1 MSTFLHY
8 ALGFPT
14 FIFGALLLCMLLYWL
29 IALVG
34 LVETDSLDQWLLFD
48 GSDHAHG
55 VEHSVSALAGLL
67 LKVGLGGIPATVIL
81 TVLLLLSWLA
91 SYVLC
96 HLVPMPQGWTLVN
109 LIIGSALALAALVLG
124 FAATV
129 VVLRPL
135 RGLVA
140 RIAPPETPQV
150 LLGRTGLVRS
160 GVVNATQGYG
170 SVDDGGGGL
179 NVQMRSPERDLPRG
193 TEIVLI
199 EHLPAHN
206 AWRVVSKAE
215 FDGSE
220 IPGLHPPV

>member
-1 MSTFLHY
+1 M
-8 ALGFPT
+8 
-14 FIFGALLLCMLLYWL
+14 
-29 IALVG
+29 
-34 LVETDSLDQWLLFD
+34 
-48 GSDHAHG
+48 
-55 VEHSVSALAGLL
+55 
-67 LKVGLGGIPATVIL
+67 GLGGIPATVIL

-96 HLVPMPQGWTLVN
+96 HLVPMPEGWTLVN
-109 LIIGSALALAALVLG
+109 FITGSALALAALVLG

-160 GVVNATQGYG
+160 GVVNGTQGYG
-170 SVDDGGGGL
+170 SVDDGGGGVH
-179 NVQMRSPERDLPRG
+179 VQMRSPERELPRG